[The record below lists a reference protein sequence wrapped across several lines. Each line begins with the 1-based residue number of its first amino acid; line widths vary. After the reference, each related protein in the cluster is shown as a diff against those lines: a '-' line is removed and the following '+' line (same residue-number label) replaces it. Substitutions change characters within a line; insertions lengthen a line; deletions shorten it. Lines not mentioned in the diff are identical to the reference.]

1 MKKLA
6 ALLFFAMTFPMSF
19 AGTSLSSAKGVWAN
33 NNAEAVI
40 TDSVCIYY
48 AKVDSTMQA
57 TFEIPSSNIFHR
69 TTFAKEGSVTFSTL
83 QTPME
88 LEIKDGNLIIGGEQL
103 KKVEDIE
110 IVAPYEMTGCDYTS
124 DVGRC
129 LQEWQLGAKY
139 GFQDGNPYC
148 EINTNRHMFVYMV
161 VDSSMVYIR
170 AAAAR
175 NNNSGTLF
183 FQNIRMMKNLNT
195 GEYTMRIKPN
205 NFNLAKNDLEID
217 NSKFVPG
224 KCTFSPD
231 GGIYWSL
238 ISFKPDEILLNGCGE
253 TYRIQRPT
261 IDAPINEWIKYKPYD
276 EKADFSASRN
286 HL

>member
-69 TTFAKEGSVTFSTL
+69 TTFTKDGSVTFSTL

-88 LEIKDGNLIIGGEQL
+88 LEIKDGNLIIGGERL
-103 KKVEDIE
+103 KKIEDIE

-139 GFQDGNPYC
+139 GLQGDNPYC

-161 VDSSMVYIR
+161 VGSSMVYIR

-217 NSKFVPG
+217 NSKFVPD

>member
-1 MKKLA
+1 MKKFA

-19 AGTSLSSAKGVWAN
+19 AATDLSSAKGVWAN

-48 AKVDSTMQA
+48 AKIDSTMQA

-69 TTFAKEGSVTFSTL
+69 TTFAKDGSVTFSTF
-83 QTPME
+83 QNPME
-88 LEIKDGNLIIGGEQL
+88 LEIKDDNLIIGGERL

-161 VDSSMVYIR
+161 VGSSMVYIR

-224 KCTFSPD
+224 KCTFNPD